1 MAQKDQRIIFAFV
14 CTECKSQN
22 YISQRNKIN
31 TTEKVSLKKY
41 CPKCRKHTLHKEK
54 NKLD

>member
-1 MAQKDQRIIFAFV
+1 MAKKDQRIIFALV

-31 TTEKVSLKKY
+31 TVEKIVLNKY
-41 CPKCRKHTLHKEK
+41 CKRCRKRTKHKESA
-54 NKLD
+54 KLD